1 MAPARGSAPRPIKVF
16 PFQIAG
22 RSSGYPSGIP
32 NISGKRRQCLS
43 SSEHNA
49 DNRRASQLASGAG
62 SLEPPVLPRVES
74 IAPGGS
80 WRQTGRKW
88 RPQRSAPKLG
98 PFLIQKPA
106 SGGSSASLA
115 GSRHQP
121 NRQASPSRGRRR
133 HGLGPR
139 STSPAVASIGI
150 AAHRI
155 RIIKHEA
162 CPSTGPSGV
171 DWIIQSNDLVG
182 SL

>member
-49 DNRRASQLASGAG
+49 DNRRARQLASGAG

-106 SGGSSASLA
+106 SGGSNASLA

-121 NRQASPSRGRRR
+121 NRKASPSRRRRR
-133 HGLGPR
+133 HRAKVDKPDR
-139 STSPAVASIGI
+139 SIDWNGGTPHPHHQTRSPAPPRG
-150 AAHRI
+150 
-155 RIIKHEA
+155 
-162 CPSTGPSGV
+162 CSGV

>member
-1 MAPARGSAPRPIKVF
+1 MAPARCSAPRPIKVF
-16 PFQIAG
+16 PFQIAR

-32 NISGKRRQCLS
+32 NRSGKRRQCLS

-98 PFLIQKPA
+98 PFSFRSRRVADQADPLPA
-106 SGGSSASLA
+106 VGTNQIGRPAQAVGGVVMVSGQG
-115 GSRHQP
+115 
-121 NRQASPSRGRRR
+121 RQARRSIDWNR
-133 HGLGPR
+133 RAPYPHHQTRSLPVHGTQWSGLDHP
-139 STSPAVASIGI
+139 
-150 AAHRI
+150 
-155 RIIKHEA
+155 IK
-162 CPSTGPSGV
+162 
-171 DWIIQSNDLVG
+171 
-182 SL
+182 